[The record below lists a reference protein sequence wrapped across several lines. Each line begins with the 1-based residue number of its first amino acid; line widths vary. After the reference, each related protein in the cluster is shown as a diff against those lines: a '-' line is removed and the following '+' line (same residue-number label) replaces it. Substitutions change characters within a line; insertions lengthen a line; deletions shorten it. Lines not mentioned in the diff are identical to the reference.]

1 MRKALYALLF
11 AIAATPVVAQGDLE
25 KCAQTE
31 AWFKLAV
38 DSRVN
43 GRSKADVRT
52 TLRAEMERKAAD
64 QLADFVFTLPANML
78 TPAVG
83 QAAREQCELLD
94 K

>member
-1 MRKALYALLF
+1 MRQALF
-11 AIAATPVVAQGDLE
+11 ALIIAIGATPVVAQGDLE

-38 DSRVN
+38 DSRVS

-52 TLRAEMERKAAD
+52 ALRAEMERKAAD
-64 QLADFVFTLPANML
+64 QLADFVFTLPPNML

-83 QAAREQCELLD
+83 QAAREQCERMD
-94 K
+94 R